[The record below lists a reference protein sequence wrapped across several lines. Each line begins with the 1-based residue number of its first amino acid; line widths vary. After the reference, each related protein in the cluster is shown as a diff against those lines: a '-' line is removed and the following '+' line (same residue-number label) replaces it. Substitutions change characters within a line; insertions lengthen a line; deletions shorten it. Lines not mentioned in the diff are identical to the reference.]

1 MYQVIVE
8 TRINGVRDNDMV
20 LTKMYSAR
28 GWAIRKA
35 NEYNGVTRGYNGNYI
50 DRKAYVRKLLK
61 PVTKA
66 EAKAAYCKCEPVWKD
81 GEYGQIKL
89 MESGAYGSH
98 ASIEELF
105 HRSAGDYYNGNF
117 YVEID

>member
-1 MYQVIVE
+1 MYQVIVQ
-8 TRINGVRDNDMV
+8 TWVNGVRDNDMV
-20 LTKMYSAR
+20 LTKIYQKKGFAN
-28 GWAIRKA
+28 RKA
-35 NEYNGVTRGYNGNYI
+35 KEYNVTNGHIN
-50 DRKAYVRKLLK
+50 RKAYVRKLLN
-61 PVTKA
+61 PVTKE
-66 EAKAAYCKCEPVWKD
+66 EAKIAYCKCKPVWKD

-105 HRSAGDYYNGNF
+105 YRSAGAYYNGNF